1 MRLTMFRR
9 RFISISGVLLF
20 SGCIA
25 DSGRDWQPD
34 SVFMITNERDNEIE
48 VSVRLKD
55 GQSAFAVEGLVLEG
69 GETREFE
76 QSIPENQPLSV
87 ATKIINP
94 TNETYEKSI
103 SEGAPTS
110 PVPIQSAR
118 HDAST
123 VPKRTPPCRIQVA
136 YAVARPT

>member
-1 MRLTMFRR
+1 MFRR
-9 RFISISGVLLF
+9 GFISISGVLLF

-103 SEGAPTS
+103 SEGAPKYT
-110 PVPIQSAR
+110 VQIQS
-118 HDAST
+118 DSIEAS
-123 VPKRTPPCRIQVA
+123 
-136 YAVARPT
+136 AVTK

>member
-1 MRLTMFRR
+1 MFRR

-20 SGCIA
+20 SGCIT

-94 TNETYEKSI
+94 TKETYEKSI
-103 SEGAPTS
+103 SVGASKYT
-110 PVPIQSAR
+110 VQIQS
-118 HDAST
+118 DSIEAS
-123 VPKRTPPCRIQVA
+123 
-136 YAVARPT
+136 AVTK